1 MNGDSEVFRSR
12 SFRLID
18 GMIKILRHGIWPAM
32 LIAFV
37 PAVFSAR
44 ADVRPRS
51 AVEAPRSVPLEV
63 VQAYLRAT
71 HAREFGTAYGYI
83 SSSDRR
89 VRNKNDYLR
98 GEQSLHGFALE
109 LARWFAAEMK
119 VWIIE
124 ERSGSNRARFEI
136 GYRLPNGDEVADR
149 LHDWSPDKLNALSAQ
164 EQRAILTALE
174 KLKEGGKMVTVEGR
188 ETFDLHLEKDGWKIF
203 EDWKSRQRVLFQA
216 AQPRPAN
223 LAVKF
228 LRNDLLVKGEEPF
241 QVDFQV
247 TNRTERDVWVKVKHS
262 FAPRQI
268 EKNIGMIVCGSL
280 VPFRLDPRETREFS
294 SAYILRGSIPKT
306 QQISIIYE
314 FSPTPASTTGQISA
328 AAQ

>member
-1 MNGDSEVFRSR
+1 
-12 SFRLID
+12 
-18 GMIKILRHGIWPAM
+18 
-32 LIAFV
+32 
-37 PAVFSAR
+37 
-44 ADVRPRS
+44 VRPRP
-51 AVEAPRSVPLEV
+51 AVEAPRSAPIEV
-63 VQAYLRAT
+63 VHAYLRAT
-71 HAREFGTAYGYI
+71 HARDFGTAYKYI
-83 SSSDRR
+83 SSSDHG

-98 GEQSLHGFALE
+98 GEPSLNGFALE

-124 ERSGSNRARFEI
+124 ERSGSNRARLEI
-136 GYRLPNGDEVADR
+136 GYRLPSGDEVADR
-149 LHDWSPDKLNALSAQ
+149 LHDWNPNKLNALSAQ

-174 KLKEGGKMVTVEGR
+174 KLKESGKMVTVEGR
-188 ETFDLHLEKDGWKIF
+188 ETFDVRLEKEGWKIF

-223 LAVKF
+223 LEVKF
-228 LRNDLLVKGEEPF
+228 LRNDLLVKGDEPF

-247 TNRTERDVWVKVKHS
+247 TNRTERDMWVKVKHS

-268 EKNIGMIVCGSL
+268 EKNIDMIVCGSL

-294 SAYILRGSIPKT
+294 SAYMLRGSNATKP
-306 QQISIIYE
+306 QISIIYE
-314 FSPTPASTTGQISA
+314 FSPAPASTAGQISA